1 MCKKISYLNDYFVEI
16 YDDKDNYITFFDNIK
31 STTIAF
37 NMELKEVLRKIRENK
52 PILKENKKYYLYLN
66 PKELDYKDTICK
78 KRN

>member
-31 STTIAF
+31 STSLAF
-37 NMELKEVLRKIRENK
+37 NMELKEILRKIRENK